1 VPGTD
6 EDVENESFEIEDE
19 LLVQMADTPQDIINA
34 TATHQW
40 VLTVTS

>member
-1 VPGTD
+1 MYVLVTD
-6 EDVENESFEIEDE
+6 LFEKCE

-40 VLTVTS
+40 VLTVTSSHP